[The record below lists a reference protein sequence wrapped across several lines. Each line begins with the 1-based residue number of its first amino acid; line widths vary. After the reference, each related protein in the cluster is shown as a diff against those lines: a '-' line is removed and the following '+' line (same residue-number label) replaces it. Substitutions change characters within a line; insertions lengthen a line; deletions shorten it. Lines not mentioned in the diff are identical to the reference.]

1 MGVDGSRGLDVVV
14 ADVLQVAG
22 DGVEPD
28 LLGDVDVAG
37 ADRAGLDEDR
47 SSVRLLREREIWVH
61 VRFLFA
67 GVSRFCQAFQ
77 RVAIIC
83 FPQPEPSTIRA
94 TATAVSA
101 RG

>member
-47 SSVRLLREREIWVH
+47 VRSG
-61 VRFLFA
+61 F
-67 GVSRFCQAFQ
+67 
-77 RVAIIC
+77 
-83 FPQPEPSTIRA
+83 T
-94 TATAVSA
+94 
-101 RG
+101 